1 MELISQ
7 TRQMQ
12 EWSLAQRAAGLTI
25 GLVPTMGYLHE
36 GHLSLVRAA
45 RAECDRVVTSIF
57 VNPMQ
62 FGAGEDYEVYPRDLE
77 RDRALLEQA
86 GVDVLFAPSVPE
98 MYPPG
103 YHTAVEVGGHI
114 TATLCGASR
123 PGHFRGVTTV
133 VSKLFNLC
141 LPHRAYFG
149 QKDAQ
154 QVTVL
159 EKMVRE
165 LHFPLTIVRCPIVRE
180 PDGLAMSSR
189 NVYLKPEERP
199 SALTLSQ
206 ALELGRAMIEQGER
220 DPGVIRQAMID
231 HIQAAPFTSIDYVQI
246 CNGDDL
252 SDLDTVQGRVLLA
265 LAVRVGT
272 TRLID
277 NLLLEV

>member
-1 MELISQ
+1 
-7 TRQMQ
+7 MQ

-165 LHFPLTIVRCPIVRE
+165 LHFPLTIVR
-180 PDGLAMSSR
+180 
-189 NVYLKPEERP
+189 
-199 SALTLSQ
+199 
-206 ALELGRAMIEQGER
+206 
-220 DPGVIRQAMID
+220 
-231 HIQAAPFTSIDYVQI
+231 
-246 CNGDDL
+246 
-252 SDLDTVQGRVLLA
+252 
-265 LAVRVGT
+265 
-272 TRLID
+272 
-277 NLLLEV
+277 